1 MDSFKQFSSG
11 NSTLDDLHWNST
23 LDDLH
28 WEALQEANISSVTA
42 IKQSNNAIKFGREA
56 ISTKSVEDKIDALA
70 RQNGAIAG
78 LVLMSIAVSG
88 NKSFSSSLSK
98 NLSIRKL

>member
-11 NSTLDDLHWNST
+11 NSTLDDLHWE
-23 LDDLH
+23 DF
-28 WEALQEANISSVTA
+28 QEANISSVTA

-56 ISTKSVEDKIDALA
+56 ISAKSVEDKIDALA

-98 NLSIRKL
+98 NLSVRKL

>member
-28 WEALQEANISSVTA
+28 WEDLHEANISSVMA
-42 IKQSNNAIKFGREA
+42 IKQSNNAVKYGRKA
-56 ISTKSVEDKIDALA
+56 ISAKRLEDKLDYLA

-78 LVLMSIAVSG
+78 LVLMSVAVSG
-88 NKSFSSSLSK
+88 NKSFSSSLAK
-98 NLSIRKL
+98 NLSVRKL

>member
-11 NSTLDDLHWNST
+11 NSTLDDLHWE
-23 LDDLH
+23 DF
-28 WEALQEANISSVTA
+28 QEANISSVMA
-42 IKQSNNAIKFGREA
+42 IKQSNNAVKYGRKA
-56 ISTKSVEDKIDALA
+56 ISAKRLEDKLDYLA

-98 NLSIRKL
+98 NLSVRKL